1 MSWSSVPAPR
11 AWPVPSPAPSLAST
25 SSWWKKNLCSVAPV
39 PGRAAGCGSPATRWQ
54 SPKGQWKS
62 SNKCGLTCAMNCTAR
77 CSTNAWRCSS
87 NKARR
92 WSIFSSAIPKCN
104 FSPAARCLT
113 FMPAKVM
120 PGAVARSAPC
130 RTMVVGWVPGSTSFG
145 VRWTSSAL
153 PGWVLPVALIST
165 IFSTRADLHAQCCM
179 PANACCATP
188 VTC

>member
-11 AWPVPSPAPSLAST
+11 AWRLPSPVPSSAST
-25 SSWWKKNLCSVAPV
+25 SSWWKKSLCSAAPV

-77 CSTNAWRCSS
+77 CSTNAWRCSL

-120 PGAVARSAPC
+120 PEAAARSAPC
-130 RTMVVGWVPGSTSFG
+130 HSMVVDWVRGSTSFG
-145 VRWTSSAL
+145 VRWTSSASPEWAL
-153 PGWVLPVALIST
+153 PAAPIST
-165 IFSTRADLHAQCCM
+165 TSSTRPARQAHCCM
-179 PANACCATP
+179 SANACCAMPGT
-188 VTC
+188 